1 MLIKHLRPIRA
12 EMGPPDATAIEILES
27 TGSPPIA
34 TTRDRSRRRQDHLRP
49 HPNHHRLPPFSTS
62 PGKRSRATA
71 PTTTRHHSRPISR
84 LWRATT
90 ARIPTTTGCHRS
102 RPPPPLRFGRV
113 IHTTARDRISV
124 VSATDA
130 HLDVRPIPTGSLPK
144 SASGPFSSPI
154 RDRRRRDPHRLKD
167 LRRPHDAPPV
177 PHRSQPRWHSVR
189 DHATPSARSSHPQ
202 FCA

>member
-1 MLIKHLRPIRA
+1 MSHSS
-12 EMGPPDATAIEILES
+12 GNGT
-27 TGSPPIA
+27 TGRHRDRDSGVDWIA
-34 TTRDRSRRRQDHLRP
+34 TDC
-49 HPNHHRLPPFSTS
+49 
-62 PGKRSRATA
+62 
-71 PTTTRHHSRPISR
+71 HHSRPISASSRPPSTASRPPPTATVLDASRQAISRDRTDHDAPPLATDLR
-84 LWRATT
+84 LWRAATT
-90 ARIPTTTGCHRS
+90 RIPTTTGCHRS
-102 RPPPPLRFGRV
+102 RPPPPLRFARV

-144 SASGPFSSPI
+144 SASGPFSSPV

-177 PHRSQPRWHSVR
+177 PHRSQPRLRSASDRV
-189 DHATPSARSSHPQ
+189 TPSACTSQPQ